1 LDNTTIANVTVAGTV
16 SNTGGDYTGGI
27 AGRAINNSTLT
38 GVTSSVTVT
47 GIAKHYVENRT
58 IRAGV
63 HSIEGGNNVG
73 GIVGLLDNSTLTNA
87 TGTVD
92 GVKATYKWNR
102 PWPLKDK
109 TYKGGGQNIGSIVGL
124 TTGTSTIK

>member
-1 LDNTTIANVTVAGTV
+1 MDNTTIANVTVAGTV

-38 GVTSSVTVT
+38 NAT
-47 GIAKHYVENRT
+47 
-58 IRAGV
+58 
-63 HSIEGGNNVG
+63 
-73 GIVGLLDNSTLTNA
+73 A

-124 TTGTSTIK
+124 TTGTSTIN